1 MPPDRR
7 ILRDVRDAYQAMK
20 QYQYEAGQWV
30 YWFRFDKAGT
40 TSHPVY
46 DTGPQRAWK
55 QPIILPVIIAEFERP
70 PQNYDDDGLY
80 IVAKAHLIFSYDA
93 FFHSTMP
100 DPDPNYQGHLNDR
113 VAFDGYLFSVDSFQ
127 PRGRVADQFLTVSAD
142 LRGVAQEDMDEDT
155 ATSMF
160 SPYLVAS

>member
-1 MPPDRR
+1 M
-7 ILRDVRDAYQAMK
+7 
-20 QYQYEAGQWV
+20 
-30 YWFRFDKAGT
+30 
-40 TSHPVY
+40 
-46 DTGPQRAWK
+46 
-55 QPIILPVIIAEFERP
+55 IIAEFERP

-80 IVAKAHLIFSYDA
+80 IVDKAHLIFSYDA

-155 ATSMF
+155 AISMF